1 MFWPITLLGALAG
14 GLLASIPGALLG
26 ALLGQVVD
34 RRLGLNSWASLRQ
47 RMRGEKTV
55 LQGDELLF
63 FLLGRLA
70 KSGGRISE
78 SHIETARGE
87 MRRRQLG
94 PAAQRVAIE
103 AFYRGK
109 ASGDGLR
116 DPLQRLRGRH
126 EEAKSILQA
135 CWRMAR
141 AQGAI
146 NAREHELIMLW
157 GRWMGWDSAA
167 IAALDQ
173 AGGQRQAA
181 PSHAGG
187 AYEQALRLLGVR
199 ADTDPQQIKRAY
211 RRLLSKHHPDK
222 QAGAGATPRQVR
234 EATERTRELHNAY
247 SLIRERRGFR

>member
-70 KSGGRISE
+70 KRGGRISE
-78 SHIETARGE
+78 SHSETARGE
-87 MRRRQLG
+87 KRRRQLG
-94 PAAQRVAIE
+94 PAADRVASE
-103 AFYRGK
+103 AINRAK

-116 DPLQRLRGRH
+116 DPLQRLRGMQ
-126 EEAKSILQA
+126 EGPKSILQA

-141 AQGAI
+141 AQGA
-146 NAREHELIMLW
+146 NNSREHEW
-157 GRWMGWDSAA
+157 
-167 IAALDQ
+167 
-173 AGGQRQAA
+173 
-181 PSHAGG
+181 
-187 AYEQALRLLGVR
+187 
-199 ADTDPQQIKRAY
+199 
-211 RRLLSKHHPDK
+211 
-222 QAGAGATPRQVR
+222 
-234 EATERTRELHNAY
+234 
-247 SLIRERRGFR
+247 

>member
-14 GLLASIPGALLG
+14 WLLASIPGALLG
-26 ALLGQVVD
+26 ALVGQVLD
-34 RRLGLNSWASLRQ
+34 RRLGIDSWANLRK
-47 RMRGEKTV
+47 RLAGAKPVM
-55 LQGDELLF
+55 QGNDLLF

-78 SHIETARGE
+78 AHIQAARRE
-87 MRRRQLG
+87 MQRLRLSAGQQR
-94 PAAQRVAIE
+94 AAID

-109 ASGDGLR
+109 SSGEGLR
-116 DPLQRLRGRH
+116 EPLQRLRGRQD
-126 EEAKSILQA
+126 EAKAVLQA

-141 AQGAI
+141 AQGHVD
-146 NAREHELIMLW
+146 AREHELIMLW
-157 GRWMGWDSAA
+157 GKWMGWDSVA

-173 AGGQRQAA
+173 HRSRAQGA
-181 PSHAGG
+181 PSNLGG
-187 AYEQALRLLGVR
+187 AYEQALRLLDVR
-199 ADTDPQQIKRAY
+199 ADSEPQVIKRAY

-222 QAGAGATPRQVR
+222 QAGAGATPSQVR

>member
-26 ALLGQVVD
+26 ALLGQVID
-34 RRLGLNSWASLRQ
+34 RRLGLDSWASLRQ
-47 RMRGEKTV
+47 RMRGEKVV

-78 SHIETARGE
+78 SHIEVARGE
-87 MRRRQLG
+87 MRRRHLD
-94 PAAQRVAIE
+94 PVAQRAAIE

-109 ASGDGLR
+109 ASGEGLR
-116 DPLQRLRGRH
+116 DPLQRLRGRY

-146 NAREHELIMLW
+146 DAREHELIMLW

-173 AGGQRQAA
+173 AGGHRQAA
-181 PSHAGG
+181 PRQVGG

-222 QAGAGATPRQVR
+222 QAGAGGTPRQVR

-247 SLIRERRGFR
+247 TLIRERRGFR